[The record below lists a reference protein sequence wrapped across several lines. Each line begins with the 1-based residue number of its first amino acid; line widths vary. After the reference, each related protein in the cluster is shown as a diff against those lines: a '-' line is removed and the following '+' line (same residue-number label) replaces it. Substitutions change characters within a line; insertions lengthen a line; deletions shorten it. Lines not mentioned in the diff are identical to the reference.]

1 MNYEDLDRLTAKRAE
16 AEAERNKIVRDQKS
30 VMAVGNTVL
39 AIGVVAFILS
49 MIFLGAV
56 GIVVSGV
63 IILGP
68 AIVLRQ
74 ILKHGGDMQISDS
87 DDKINE
93 ISREMGQIW

>member
-1 MNYEDLDRLTAKRAE
+1 MNYEDLDRLTAEKAE

-30 VMAVGNTVL
+30 IMAVGNTVL
-39 AIGVVAFILS
+39 AMGVISFILS
-49 MIFLGAV
+49 VIFLGAV
-56 GIVVSGV
+56 GIVVSGA

-74 ILKHGGDMQISDS
+74 ILKHGGAMQISDA

>member
-16 AEAERNKIVRDQKS
+16 VEAERNKIVRDQKS
-30 VMAVGNTVL
+30 IMSVGNTVL
-39 AIGVVAFILS
+39 AMGVISFILS
-49 MIFLGAV
+49 VIFLGAV

-74 ILKHGGDMQISDS
+74 ILKHGGDMQISDA